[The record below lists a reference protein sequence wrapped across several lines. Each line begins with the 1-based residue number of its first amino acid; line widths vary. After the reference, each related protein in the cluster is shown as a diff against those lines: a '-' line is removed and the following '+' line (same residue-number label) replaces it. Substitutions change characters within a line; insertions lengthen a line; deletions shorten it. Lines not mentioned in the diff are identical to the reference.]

1 MNVSETHNPKGGPR
15 TEAGKE
21 ASSRNAVKHGC
32 CSTETLLVGDETLDQ
47 FQALEAMWFQSY
59 SPKDELETHFL
70 NQIVQCDWFLQR
82 VTRTLAVVE
91 ADVYSRMSM
100 PINFNDYHH
109 LALQRFMRYQTAR
122 RNEFTKAK
130 KALDDHRKMQAN
142 EKRQDEKQALAK
154 EKVEL
159 YKKKNKSKLSF
170 IEMVQATRDEAI
182 EKGLL
187 DPSVGR
193 DVIPKSS
200 K

>member
-1 MNVSETHNPKGGPR
+1 MNVSETQNPKGGPR

-21 ASSRNAVKHGC
+21 TSSRNAVKHGC
-32 CSTETLLVGDETLDQ
+32 CSTDTLLVGDETLDQ

-109 LALQRFMRYQTAR
+109 LAIQRFMRYQTAR

-142 EKRQDEKQALAK
+142 EKRADEKL
-154 EKVEL
+154 EL
-159 YKKKNKSKLSF
+159 QKKKKKTSQLSF

-193 DVIPKSS
+193 DVIPKSP